1 MDQSRLEPGPVG
13 VRVLASAQEADGV
26 PVYRGVS
33 YCDAVREAGEG
44 AILRV
49 MPGSIEVCGWAP
61 VVLGLQ
67 EPDSRFEAGL
77 EPRLAYP
84 VAGLLLAR
92 LDRFPGE
99 PDVVVVRARPEVL
112 QDMVEHLLDGPAPG
126 PHRVERRAQLWGGH
140 GGRVDRSAIPTLAAQ
155 RWPARRALIG
165 GVNRALAA
173 LASSRRWQALTHW
186 LFRSHLVTAGFD
198 ALISRTLADM
208 SVCRNSTAIPLL
220 TGQAN
225 LSFFCTGGITWGRN
239 DPGHLTS
246 GWPWPSYLQATRPAA
261 PSAERQPGDLNVAGR
276 ARSEGHGGGR

>member
-1 MDQSRLEPGPVG
+1 MDQSRLSPGPVG

-33 YCDAVREAGEG
+33 YCDAIREAGEG

-67 EPDSRFEAGL
+67 EPGSRFEAGL

-112 QDMVEHLLDGPAPG
+112 QDMIQL
-126 PHRVERRAQLWGGH
+126 VEREQLWGGH
-140 GGRVDRSAIPTLAAQ
+140 GGHLDRSAIPTLAAQ
-155 RWPARRALIG
+155 RSPARQALIG
-165 GVNRALAA
+165 GVNRALAR
-173 LASSRRWQALTHW
+173 LARSRRWQALTHW

-198 ALISRTLADM
+198 ALISHTLADM

-246 GWPWPSYLQATRPAA
+246 GWPWDSYLQATRPAA
-261 PSAERQPGDLNVAGR
+261 PSAERQPGDLDAAGR

>member
-1 MDQSRLEPGPVG
+1 MDLSPLAPGPVG
-13 VRVLASAQEADGV
+13 VRVLASAQEADGI

-112 QDMVEHLLDGPAPG
+112 QDMVEHLLDGRAPG
-126 PHRVERRAQLWGGH
+126 PHGAEWRAQLWDGH
-140 GGRVDRSAIPTLAAQ
+140 GGHLDRSAIPTLAAQ
-155 RWPARRALIG
+155 RSPARQALIG
-165 GVNRALAA
+165 GVNRALAG
-173 LASSRRWQALTHW
+173 LASSRRWQALTRW

-239 DPGHLTS
+239 DPAHLTS

>member
-1 MDQSRLEPGPVG
+1 MDLSRLAPAPVG
-13 VRVLASAQEADGV
+13 VRVLASAQEADGI

-33 YCDAVREAGEG
+33 YCDAVRAAGEG
-44 AILRV
+44 AMLRV
-49 MPGSIEVCGWAP
+49 LPGSIEVCGWAP
-61 VVLGLQ
+61 VVLGLE
-67 EPDSRFEAGL
+67 EPDSRFEEGL

-99 PDVVVVRARPEVL
+99 PDVVVVRARPEAL
-112 QDMVEHLLDGPAPG
+112 QDMVQHLLDPRAPG
-126 PHRVERRAQLWGGH
+126 PHGVECGEQLWDGH
-140 GGRVDRSAIPTLAAQ
+140 GGHVDRSAIPTLLAQ
-155 RWPARRALIG
+155 QSPARQALIG

-173 LASSRRWQALTHW
+173 LARSRRWQTLTHW

-220 TGQAN
+220 TGQTN

-239 DPGHLTS
+239 HPGHLTS
-246 GWPWPSYLQATRPAA
+246 GWPWASYLQATRSAD
-261 PSAERQPGDLNVAGR
+261 PSAER
-276 ARSEGHGGGR
+276 ARSEALGAPKVVDRHGGGQ

>member
-1 MDQSRLEPGPVG
+1 MDLSRLSPGPVG
-13 VRVLASAQEADGV
+13 VRALASAQEADGV

-49 MPGSIEVCGWAP
+49 LPGSIEVCGWAP
-61 VVLGLQ
+61 VVLGLK
-67 EPDSRFEAGL
+67 EPDGRFEEGL

-99 PDVVVVRARPEVL
+99 PDLVIVRASPEVL
-112 QDMVEHLLDGPAPG
+112 HPMVQRLGREG
-126 PHRVERRAQLWGGH
+126 LWEGH
-140 GGRVDRSAIPTLAAQ
+140 QGRLDRSALPTLFEGKGTSRQ
-155 RWPARRALIG
+155 GLVR
-165 GVNRALAA
+165 GVNRLLAA
-173 LASSRRWQALTHW
+173 LARSERWQALTHW
-186 LFRSHLVTAGFD
+186 VFRSHLVTAGFD

-220 TGQAN
+220 TGQTN

-239 DPGHLTS
+239 HPGHLTS

-261 PSAERQPGDLNVAGR
+261 PSAERQSGDPNVAHR